1 MKQKNIFSFLCALAL
16 IASLNIPAK
25 AAEPAGTVIDLGDGF
40 YVIEV
45 LEVLPSSRSS
55 DTVNGAKTLYLYQ
68 NSTLIGTTTFGGIF
82 DISGPTA
89 KATSGYITGTG
100 SNGWTYYH
108 GYTSR
113 SGNTV
118 TGTATYQSSTGVTKT
133 HSGTI
138 SCSPD
143 GTLS

>member
-1 MKQKNIFSFLCALAL
+1 MRTKCLFSLLCAIFLAV
-16 IASLNIPAK
+16 SLLPPATATETK
-25 AAEPAGTVIDLGDGF
+25 ETIIDLGDGF
-40 YVIEV
+40 YVVETIEYFP
-45 LEVLPSSRSS
+45 LSRSS
-55 DTVNGAKTLYLYQ
+55 DTVRGTKTFRLYDESSLV
-68 NSTLIGTTTFGGIF
+68 GTTTMGGVF

-89 KATSGYITGTG
+89 KATSGSITGTG
-100 SNGWTYYH
+100 NNGWTYYH

-118 TGTATYQSSTGVTKT
+118 TGTATYQSSTGVTKS

-143 GTLS
+143 GKLS